1 MPNPGVAVQVVTAIE
16 TVYGLRFPIG
26 MRAWDG
32 SRAGAPSGPVAVLRS
47 PRAVR
52 QLLLRPGRDGLV
64 KAYVTGH
71 LDIDGDFAVGLRHC
85 RELVAHVREQGRP
98 GLAHWPK
105 LIGLLART
113 GIGGRTLPA
122 DADRPTAEFPPSIL
136 DDTMARSCG
145 YWTSDGPGYHLSDA
159 QHDKLD
165 LVCQKL
171 ALGKGMRLL
180 DVGCGQGSLVLHA
193 AEKYGVAATGV
204 TVSASQCDFVRAR
217 AAERGLTDSVTVQRI
232 DPRDVTD
239 GPFDAVASIETGEHV
254 SDRDYP
260 AYCSTLHRLLKPGG
274 QLLMQQTSGGGM
286 FTTSYLTPAM
296 ATRPVE
302 RTLGQLRDAGLE
314 IKDVMSMREHYVRTI
329 DAWRHAL
336 DFNWDDIVTRVGALR
351 ARIWRLQLADNA
363 LAFADDNMSVHQI
376 LAVKP

>member
-16 TVYGLRFPIG
+16 SVYGLRFPIG

-32 SRAGAPSGPVAVLRS
+32 SRAGAPDGPVAVLRT

-52 QLLLRPGRDGLV
+52 HLLLRPGRSGLV

-85 RELVAHVREQGRP
+85 RELVAHVRAQGPPRP
-98 GLAHWPK
+98 AHWPR

-113 GIGGRTLPA
+113 GVGGRQLPV
-122 DADRPTAEFPPSIL
+122 DTERPATDFPPSIL
-136 DDTMARSCG
+136 DDTLARSCG
-145 YWTSDGPGYHLSDA
+145 YWTSDGPEYHLSDA

-165 LVCQKL
+165 LVCRKL
-171 ALGKGMRLL
+171 GLGPGMRLL
-180 DVGCGQGSLVLHA
+180 DVGCGWGSLVLHA
-193 AEKYGVAATGV
+193 AADYGVTATGI
-204 TVSASQCDFVRAR
+204 TVSESQCEFVRAR
-217 AAERGLTDSVTVQRI
+217 ALERGLGDSVTVRRV
-232 DPRDVTD
+232 DPREVD
-239 GPFDAVASIETGEHV
+239 GSFDAVASIETGEHV
-254 SDRDYP
+254 SDHDYP
-260 AYCSTLHRLLKPGG
+260 AYCTTLRRLLRPGG

-286 FTTSYLTPAM
+286 FTGSYMKPAM

-302 RTLGQLRDAGLE
+302 RTLSQLRDAGLE

-336 DFNWDDIVTRVGALR
+336 DLNWDDVVTRVGAPR

-363 LAFADDNMSVHQI
+363 LAFADNTMNVHQI
-376 LAVKP
+376 LAVRR

>member
-1 MPNPGVAVQVVTAIE
+1 MPKPGVAVQVVTAIE

-32 SRAGAPSGPVAVLRS
+32 SRAGAPDGPVAVLRS

-52 QLLLRPGRDGLV
+52 QLLLRPGRSGLV

-85 RELVAHVREQGRP
+85 RELVAHVHAQGPP
-98 GLAHWPK
+98 GPSHWPR
-105 LIGLLART
+105 LIGLIART
-113 GIGGRTLPA
+113 GVGGRRMPA
-122 DADRPTAEFPPSIL
+122 DTERPTVDFPPSIL

-145 YWTSDGPGYHLSDA
+145 YWTSDGPEYHLSDA

-165 LVCQKL
+165 LVCRKL
-171 ALGKGMRLL
+171 GLTPGMRLL
-180 DVGCGQGSLVLHA
+180 DVGCGWGSLVLHA
-193 AEKYGVAATGV
+193 AQHYGVIATGI
-204 TVSASQCDFVRAR
+204 TVSAAQGEFVRAQ
-217 AAERGLTDSVTVQRI
+217 AVEHGLSESVRVLRM
-232 DPRDVTD
+232 DPRDIAD
-239 GPFDAVASIETGEHV
+239 GSFDAVASIETGEHV
-254 SDRDYP
+254 SARDYP
-260 AYCSTLHRLLKPGG
+260 AYCETLRRLLRPGG

-286 FTTSYLTPAM
+286 FTGSYMTPAI

-302 RTLGQLRDAGLE
+302 HTLEQLRDAGLE

-336 DFNWDDIVTRVGALR
+336 DFNWEDVVGRVGSSR

-363 LAFADDNMSVHQI
+363 LAFADEKMSVHQI
-376 LAVKP
+376 LAARP

>member
-32 SRAGAPSGPVAVLRS
+32 SRAGAEDGPVAVLRS

-52 QLLLRPGRDGLV
+52 QLLLRPGRSGLV

-71 LDIDGDFAVGLRHC
+71 LDIDGDFAAGLRHC
-85 RELVAHVREQGRP
+85 RELVAHVHEQGP
-98 GLAHWPK
+98 PKPSHWPK

-113 GIGGRTLPA
+113 GVGGRPLPP
-122 DADRPTAEFPPSIL
+122 DTDRNTVDFPPSIL
-136 DDTMARSCG
+136 DDTLARSCG
-145 YWTSDGPGYHLSDA
+145 YWTSDNPAYHLSDA

-171 ALGKGMRLL
+171 GLAKGMRLL
-180 DVGCGQGSLVLHA
+180 DVGCGSGSLVLHA
-193 AEKYGVAATGV
+193 AENYGVSATGI
-204 TVSASQCDFVRAR
+204 TVSANQCDFVRGL
-217 AAERGLTDSVTVQRI
+217 AAERGLSDAVTVQRI
-232 DPRDVTD
+232 DPRDITD
-239 GPFDAVASIETGEHV
+239 GPYDAVASIETGEHV
-254 SDRDYP
+254 SDHDYP
-260 AYCSTLHRLLKPGG
+260 AYCVTLHRLLRPGG

-302 RTLGQLRDAGLE
+302 HTLHQLRDAGLE
-314 IKDVMSMREHYVRTI
+314 IKDVMSMREHYIRTI

-336 DFNWDDIVTRVGALR
+336 DFNWDDVVTRVGSPR

-363 LAFADDNMSVHQI
+363 IAFADDKMSVHQI
-376 LAVKP
+376 LAVRP

>member
-32 SRAGAPSGPVAVLRS
+32 SRAGAPDGPVAVLRS

-52 QLLLRPGRDGLV
+52 QLLLRPGRSGLV
-64 KAYVTGH
+64 KAYVSGH

-85 RELVAHVREQGRP
+85 RELVAQVHEQGPP
-98 GLAHWPK
+98 GPAHWPR

-113 GIGGRTLPA
+113 AVGGRPLPA
-122 DADRPTAEFPPSIL
+122 APDRPAADFPPSML
-136 DDTMARSCG
+136 DDTLARSCG
-145 YWTSDGPGYHLSDA
+145 YWTSDGPEYHLSDA

-171 ALGKGMRLL
+171 GLGTGMRLL
-180 DVGCGQGSLVLHA
+180 DVGCGWGSLVLHA
-193 AEKYGVAATGV
+193 AADYGVAATGI
-204 TVSASQCDFVRAR
+204 TISDSQCEFVQAR
-217 AAERGLTDSVTVQRI
+217 AVERGLADSVTVRRI
-232 DPRDVTD
+232 NLRDVD
-239 GPFDAVASIETGEHV
+239 GSFDAVASIETGEHV
-254 SDRDYP
+254 SDHDYP
-260 AYCSTLHRLLKPGG
+260 AYCATLRRLLRPGG

-286 FTTSYLTPAM
+286 FTGSYLTPAM

-302 RTLGQLRDAGLE
+302 RTLSQLRDAGLE

-336 DFNWDDIVTRVGALR
+336 DHNWEDVVTRVGAPR

-363 LAFADDNMSVHQI
+363 LAFADNTMNVHQI
-376 LAVKP
+376 LAVRR

>member
-32 SRAGAPSGPVAVLRS
+32 SRAGTPEGPVAVLRS

-52 QLLLRPGRDGLV
+52 QLLLRPGRSGLV
-64 KAYVTGH
+64 TAYVTGH

-85 RELVAHVREQGRP
+85 RELVAHVRAQGPPRP
-98 GLAHWPK
+98 AHWPR

-113 GIGGRTLPA
+113 GIGGRRAPV
-122 DADRPTAEFPPSIL
+122 DASQPTVDFPPSIL

-145 YWTSDGPGYHLSDA
+145 YWTSDGPEYHLSDA

-165 LVCQKL
+165 LVCRKL
-171 ALGKGMRLL
+171 GLAKGMRLL
-180 DVGCGQGSLVLHA
+180 DVGCGWGSLVLHA
-193 AEKYGVAATGV
+193 AENHGVAATGV
-204 TVSASQCDFVRAR
+204 TVSATQCEFVRAR
-217 AAERGLTDSVTVQRI
+217 AAERGLSDSVTVQRV
-232 DPRDVTD
+232 DPRDID
-239 GPFDAVASIETGEHV
+239 GEPFDAVASIETGEHV
-254 SDRDYP
+254 SAHDYP
-260 AYCSTLHRLLKPGG
+260 SYCATLRRLLRPGG

-286 FTTSYLTPAM
+286 FTGSYLTPAM

-302 RTLGQLRDAGLE
+302 HTLGQLRDAGLE

-336 DFNWDDIVTRVGALR
+336 DLNWDDVVTRVGASR

-363 LAFADDNMSVHQI
+363 LAFADDKMSVHQI
-376 LAVKP
+376 LAVRR

>member
-32 SRAGAPSGPVAVLRS
+32 SRAGASEGPVAVLRS

-52 QLLLRPGRDGLV
+52 QLLLRPGRSGLV
-64 KAYVTGH
+64 KAYVSGH

-85 RELVAHVREQGRP
+85 RELVAQVHEQGPPR
-98 GLAHWPK
+98 AVHWPR

-113 GIGGRTLPA
+113 AVGGRPLVG
-122 DADRPTAEFPPSIL
+122 DADGGVGEFPSSIL
-136 DDTMARSCG
+136 DDTMATSSA
-145 YWTSDGPGYHLSDA
+145 YWTSDGPEYRLSDA

-171 ALGKGMRLL
+171 GLGPGMRLL
-180 DVGCGQGSLVLHA
+180 DVGCGWGSLVLHA
-193 AEKYGVAATGV
+193 AASYGVAAVGV
-204 TVSASQCDFVRAR
+204 SVSDSQCAFVRAR
-217 AAERGLTDSVTVQRI
+217 AVERGLGDSVTVQRI
-232 DPRDVTD
+232 APRDMD
-239 GPFDAVASIETGEHV
+239 GSFDAVASIETGEHV
-254 SDRDYP
+254 SDHDYP
-260 AYCSTLHRLLKPGG
+260 GYCSTLRRLLRPGG

-286 FTTSYLTPAM
+286 FTGSYLTPAM

-302 RTLGQLRDAGLE
+302 RTLSQLRDAGLE

-336 DFNWDDIVTRVGALR
+336 DVNWDDVVGRVGAPR

-363 LAFADDNMSVHQI
+363 LAFADDTMNVHQI
-376 LAVKP
+376 LAVRR